1 MSSPHIGAWVISR
14 SLRGLGRVLTAGLAM
29 AALVL
34 AVPALSQTINT
45 VAGGGAGDGGAATDA
60 SLNQPRGV
68 ALDASG
74 NLYIADHFNHRIRK
88 VAAATGIITTVA
100 GNGDFG
106 FAGDGGAATGAGLNQ
121 PGGVALDASGNLY
134 IADQINHRIRKV
146 DAATGIITTVAGNG
160 SSAFARDGGAVPTP
174 RSNDLRGVA
183 LDASGNLYIADQFNH
198 RIRKVAAATG
208 IITTVAGNGD
218 LGF

>member
-14 SLRGLGRVLTAGLAM
+14 SLSGLGRVLAAGLAM

-60 SLNQPRGV
+60 TLNIPAGV

-74 NLYIADHFNHRIRK
+74 NLDSADQSSHPMRK

-100 GNGDFG
+100 GNGSFT
-106 FAGDGGAATGAGLNQ
+106 FAGDGGAATGASLNQ
-121 PGGVALDASGNLY
+121 P
-134 IADQINHRIRKV
+134 
-146 DAATGIITTVAGNG
+146 
-160 SSAFARDGGAVPTP
+160 
-174 RSNDLRGVA
+174 RGVA

-198 RIRKVAAATG
+198 RIRKEVGRAASR
-208 IITTVAGNGD
+208 TTVAGNGSVTFAGD
-218 LGF
+218 GGAGNGASLKR

>member
-14 SLRGLGRVLTAGLAM
+14 SLRGLGRVLAAGLAI

-45 VAGGGAGDGGAATDA
+45 VAGGGVGDGGAATGA

-88 VAAATGIITTVA
+88 VAEIGR
-100 GNGDFG
+100 
-106 FAGDGGAATGAGLNQ
+106 
-121 PGGVALDASGNLY
+121 ASC
-134 IADQINHRIRKV
+134 RERV
-146 DAATGIITTVAGNG
+146 
-160 SSAFARDGGAVPTP
+160 
-174 RSNDLRGVA
+174 
-183 LDASGNLYIADQFNH
+183 
-198 RIRKVAAATG
+198 
-208 IITTVAGNGD
+208 
-218 LGF
+218 